1 MSAGSPHA
9 RRPSGKAAIR
19 SIAIVTLTVL
29 PASCLAGATASNF
42 MSGRQIGGV
51 PLTGAGWL
59 ENALWLVAAA
69 LVLVWAWA
77 VNRILKR
84 NEAEAAPALTPAHA
98 PIAGSATPIT
108 PVAGPVTDTEPLP
121 PVDTGSFRAVSEA
134 DLAALDRAIDFLCN
148 SGQVTDRALQTDI
161 GLSRP
166 QARLL
171 LERIVRER
179 TCRRDAANEGM
190 TD

>member
-1 MSAGSPHA
+1 MSVGQPPG
-9 RRPSGKAAIR
+9 RMPFGRAALR

-29 PASCLAGATASNF
+29 PASCLAGATASQF

-59 ENALWLVAAA
+59 ENVLWLVAAS

-84 NEAEAAPALTPAHA
+84 GEAEVAPAAANGAAPATASTPSPVPEPDSEQAA
-98 PIAGSATPIT
+98 PA
-108 PVAGPVTDTEPLP
+108 
-121 PVDTGSFRAVSEA
+121 DTGSLRQVSDA

-148 SGQVTDRALQTDI
+148 SGQVTDRTLQTDI
-161 GLSRP
+161 GLTRP

-179 TCRRDAANEGM
+179 TRRRDAANEGM
-190 TD
+190 ID